1 MHRWGR
7 GQIAEDQPQWVIGPD
22 LVVTV
27 GDDDEDV
34 KLPDPAAEEA
44 QELDRSAISPM
55 GVFGDDDHR
64 LLPRG
69 EGREDLAKE
78 PIPRVTVKSI
88 LVNAQAKGGG
98 QVAEGTERGR
108 RGESIAGST
117 QHRRG
122 LGDLTTERRDQ
133 TSLANSGFTTHE
145 HQSPLPCGCMTQMF
159 AQVIEGLLALE

>member
-1 MHRWGR
+1 VDTIVLDKTGTVTSGR
-7 GQIAEDQPQWVIGPD
+7 MS
-22 LVVTV
+22 LVEVV
-27 GDDDEDV
+27 
-34 KLPDPAAEEA
+34 
-44 QELDRSAISPM
+44 
-55 GVFGDDDHR
+55 
-64 LLPRG
+64 
-69 EGREDLAKE
+69 
-78 PIPRVTVKSI
+78 
-88 LVNAQAKGGG
+88 
-98 QVAEGTERGR
+98 VAEGTERGR